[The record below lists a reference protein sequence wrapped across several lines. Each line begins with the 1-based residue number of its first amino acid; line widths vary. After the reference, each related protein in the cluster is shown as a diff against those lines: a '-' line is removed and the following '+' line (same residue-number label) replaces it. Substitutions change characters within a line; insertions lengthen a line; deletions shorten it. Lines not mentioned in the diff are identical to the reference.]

1 MIDRRKVWLVLKR
14 DVLENWKKRLNAV
27 VGIYGVIMVVM
38 FVQLLAVKGELMID
52 AGSAFESFSET
63 MSGFIWAV
71 LSVSMFVFASNIM
84 RPMDT
89 KEKRIS
95 FLMLPASRL
104 EKYVARLV
112 FVVFGSILSVI
123 CAVVAAELSRYL
135 IMSVF
140 GMSKEFYAS
149 LLPELF
155 RVSESNMNVY
165 GILEIDNMDVMIMK
179 GIFWLFTFSTF
190 ILCGTIWYRN
200 AFFKTLGLMVGVP
213 IVLTMALFVVISVV
227 DIRIE
232 DLGTLDISYDGIAWA
247 VNMFLLILTAL
258 FFMFSYMLFRKAQIC

>member
-1 MIDRRKVWLVLKR
+1 MDSRKVWFVLKR
-14 DVLENWKKRLNAV
+14 EVFENWKKHLNTV

-38 FVQLLAVKGELMID
+38 FVQLLSAKGEAMLD
-52 AGSAFESFSET
+52 AESAFEGFCET
-63 MSGFIWAV
+63 MSGLVSAV
-71 LSVSMFVFASNIM
+71 LSISMFVFASNIM
-84 RPMDT
+84 KPMDT

-104 EKYVARLV
+104 EKYLARLV

-123 CAVVAAELSRYL
+123 CATLAAELSRYL

-140 GMSKEFYAS
+140 GMPKEFYAS

-165 GILEIDNMDVMIMK
+165 GILEIDSMDVMIMK
-179 GIFWLFTFSTF
+179 GIFWLFAFSTF

-213 IVLTMALFVVISVV
+213 IVLTMLLFVVISAS
-227 DIRIE
+227 DIRLE
-232 DLGTLDISYDGIAWA
+232 DLWTMNISYDAITLA

-258 FFMFSYMLFRKAQIC
+258 FFMFSYMLFRRAQIN